1 MRFFLLMAAYGV
13 AAVVLMTTALAGWPA
28 DMLRFDLILPAVAA
42 FSFYREWRQAVP
54 VIALYGLLMDAA
66 SGGPFGMSVLSYLL
80 IYAFMRAIIAKISF
94 QEGVSMLFWVA
105 IMSLADKCLCALV
118 LLVSTGEGTVP
129 AIIIERA
136 PAQALLD
143 AAVGFALIPFLQW
156 YGELSWEKI
165 RKPKGLLL
173 R

>member
-94 QEGVSMLFWVA
+94 QELITKFPNSP
-105 IMSLADKCLCALV
+105 LAQ
-118 LLVSTGEGTVP
+118 
-129 AIIIERA
+129 RA
-136 PAQALLD
+136 KAMM
-143 AAVGFALIPFLQW
+143 
-156 YGELSWEKI
+156 
-165 RKPKGLLL
+165 PK
-173 R
+173 